1 MTRFAHKFTDRL
13 PPVLESETLY
23 VSMACATVVHL
34 CACGCGRKVV
44 TPLSPGDWRLTFDG
58 KSLTLSPSIGN
69 WQYPCWSHYWIR
81 SSRIEWAFDTGR
93 HTNPLSGPSDGAD
106 ESAEKPN
113 GGPGVPDGRETHRG
127 LWRRLYR
134 RWRW

>member
-1 MTRFAHKFTDRL
+1 MTRFAHKFVDRL
-13 PPVLESETLY
+13 PPVLEAETLY

-58 KSLTLSPSIGN
+58 KSLTLLPSIGN
-69 WQYPCWSHYWIR
+69 WQYPCRSHYWIR
-81 SSRIEWAFDTGR
+81 SSRIEWALDSGQYT
-93 HTNPLSGPSDGAD
+93 GPSPGV
-106 ESAEKPN
+106 EKPAEEPN
-113 GGPGVPDGRETHRG
+113 GVPGVPDGRKTHRG